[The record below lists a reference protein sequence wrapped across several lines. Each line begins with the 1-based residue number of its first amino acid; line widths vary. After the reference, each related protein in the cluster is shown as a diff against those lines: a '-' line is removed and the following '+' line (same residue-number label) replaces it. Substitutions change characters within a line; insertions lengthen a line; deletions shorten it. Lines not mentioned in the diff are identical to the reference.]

1 MRKLKITAIA
11 FAMGATVTLQ
21 TGCYGEFAL
30 THKVYEW
37 NGGVSPNKFVTS
49 LVFWG
54 LCIIP
59 VYEVAAIIDAVILN
73 LIEFWTGTN
82 PVTMNEG
89 DYEMQLVTVKGDRF
103 KIEATK
109 DTFTTTQLSG
119 RKAGEVRI
127 MKFDRTTMTWNY
139 TDSKVCDQPVMTFL
153 DAQAEH
159 VRLYTSTGTVDLAM
173 SDLKNEELL
182 LAKLGGLRSEV
193 MACAD

>member
-1 MRKLKITAIA
+1 
-11 FAMGATVTLQ
+11 
-21 TGCYGEFAL
+21 
-30 THKVYEW
+30 
-37 NGGVSPNKFVTS
+37 
-49 LVFWG
+49 VFLG

-59 VYEVAAIIDAVILN
+59 VYGVAVFIDAIILN

-82 PVTMNEG
+82 PVSMNEG

-103 KIEATK
+103 KMEATK
-109 DTFTTTQLSG
+109 DTFTTTQLTG
-119 RKAGEVRI
+119 KKAGEVRI
-127 MKFDRTTMTWNY
+127 MKFDRSTMTWNY

-159 VRLYTSTGTVDLAM
+159 VRLYTTTGTVDLAM

-182 LAKLGGLRSEV
+182 LAKFGGQRSEA